1 MSILPPKLL
10 ETIRARADK
19 HDRENSF
26 PHDDLRDLA
35 ELGYLRMLVPR
46 SFGGLGMSLPEATR
60 EQARLAG
67 AAPATALAVNM
78 HLVWT
83 GVARLLH
90 ERGDTT
96 LDFVLRE
103 AAEGEIFGFGI
114 SEPGNDL
121 VLFGSMTTAEP
132 SADGG
137 YRFTGTKVFTSLS
150 PVWTRL
156 GIFGRDDSGAEPQLV
171 HAFVER
177 GCEGVE
183 ILDDWDTIGM
193 RASQS
198 NTTRLV
204 GAYAPADRVFGQRPL
219 GPSAHPLVFAIFAN
233 FLLLLASVYAGIAQR
248 ALELG
253 VEAAKSRRSQRT
265 GLTADQSPDTRW
277 KLADAALALDGFMPQ
292 LEAVARDVDEG
303 TDHGDQWFRALT
315 GVRLRATETAKFVVE
330 QAVRVSG
337 GRSYRNGDELG
348 RLLRDVLA
356 GAFHPSNEDAV
367 HSTVATALLGPLE
380 QNSTGEDD

>member
-1 MSILPPKLL
+1 VSILPPKLL
-10 ETIRARADK
+10 ETIRSRADR

-35 ELGYLRMLVPR
+35 ELGYLRMLVPA
-46 SFGGLGMSLPEATR
+46 SFGGLGMSLLEATR

-83 GVARLLH
+83 GVAKLLH
-90 ERGDTT
+90 ERGDST

-103 AAEGEIFGFGI
+103 AAEGEVFGFGI

-121 VLFGSMTTAEP
+121 VLFGSTTTAEP

-183 ILDDWDTIGM
+183 ILDDWNTIGM

-233 FLLLLASVYAGIAQR
+233 FLLLLSSVYAGVGQR

-253 VEAAKSRRSQRT
+253 VEAAKARRSQRT
-265 GLTADQSPDTRW
+265 GLTADQNPDTRW

-303 TDHGDQWFRALT
+303 VDRGDQWFRALT

-330 QAVRVSG
+330 QAVRVAG

-348 RLLRDVLA
+348 RLMRDVLA
-356 GAFHPSNEDAV
+356 GAFHPSNEDSV

-380 QNSTGEDD
+380 QHPTGEDD